1 MIVKEITEQSE
12 THQNLMLKLYHHHVN
27 PAPKLESALHHFKL
41 KVELEKSGPHH
52 KPYEAMKMQ
61 TFIYRLIFIALGAL
75 FFFFGVFIY
84 EQSINWLPYS
94 YIFSNALTA
103 KHAVLTFCLLLS
115 FSSFGMS
122 IAVSQEK
129 EALDLYIKR
138 TKRKLNRIYNKQAL
152 SVSKEKFKH
161 LKQAHHDV
169 LEKIQE
175 MKEGVKVLLS
185 QIAKFE
191 SQKPK
196 KAAKLYNEALLEFN
210 DELHLVINQFK
221 KNTSK
226 I

>member
-12 THQNLMLKLYHHHVN
+12 IHQNLMLKLYQHHVN
-27 PAPKLESALHHFKL
+27 SAPKLESALHHFKL

-61 TFIYRLIFIALGAL
+61 TFVYRLIFIALGAL

-84 EQSINWLPYS
+84 EQSINWLPYN

-122 IAVSQEK
+122 IAVSPEK
-129 EALDLYIKR
+129 EALDQYVKR
-138 TKRKLNRIYNKQAL
+138 TKRKLSRIYNKQAL
-152 SVSKEKFKH
+152 SVPAEKLKH
-161 LKQAHHDV
+161 LKQTYHEV
-169 LEKIQE
+169 LEKVE
-175 MKEGVKVLLS
+175 EARDGVKILFS

-196 KAAKLYNEALLEFN
+196 KAAMLYNEALLEGN
-210 DELHLVINQFK
+210 DHLHMIINQFK